1 MIYLDEEKCLKK
13 WKPSR
18 SYNSQEYIIR
28 KIIKNEEFTNLYYKT
43 YIDSLKKEKDYSLGL
58 NVLIR
63 FTLPLLEYP
72 IIILSSPMIAT

>member
-28 KIIKNEEFTNLYYKT
+28 KIITTNNSTSIHFFILFYEKMNKRNLNFVRQT
-43 YIDSLKKEKDYSLGL
+43 KK
-58 NVLIR
+58 
-63 FTLPLLEYP
+63 
-72 IIILSSPMIAT
+72 